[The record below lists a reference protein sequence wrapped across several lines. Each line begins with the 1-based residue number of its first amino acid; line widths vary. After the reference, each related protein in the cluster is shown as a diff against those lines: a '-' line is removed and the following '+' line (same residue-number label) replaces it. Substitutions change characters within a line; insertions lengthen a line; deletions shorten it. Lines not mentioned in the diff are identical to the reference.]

1 MAPHASWL
9 INGVI
14 EVHDDNDER
23 GGGVTDGAVAGLEK
37 GERRSSPSSSG
48 PRSSSASLRRL
59 LALFAG
65 GVFTSGGC
73 RCRLGQ
79 RHPMK
84 AVADN
89 PDCRLQ

>member
-1 MAPHASWL
+1 VAPQASWL

-37 GERRSSPSSSG
+37 GERRSSPSSG

-73 RCRLGQ
+73 LCRLGQ

-84 AVADN
+84 AAADN